1 MDRNERSDKK
11 ISKYAAL
18 LVVIVLPIFLY
29 TFFHMYTRETKEDLK
44 KVVYPYKIKPI
55 GYDTLN
61 VNGNKVVETLY
72 YKIPDFSFTNQYG
85 QIITQEDLK
94 GRIFV
99 ADFFFTHCPTIC
111 PKMSANLKLV
121 QDEFIKDDLFMIL
134 SHTIDPKRDTVQ
146 RLKEYAQEYGAVP
159 GKWHFLTGDKEM
171 LYNQAKA
178 YLLAVSEDS
187 DDEDH
192 DFTHTE
198 RFVLV
203 DPDLNIR
210 GYYMGTETKSINQL
224 MGDIVLLLQE
234 YKKR

>member
-1 MDRNERSDKK
+1 MASNNDKK

-18 LVVIVLPIFLY
+18 LVVIALPVFLY
-29 TFFHMYTRETKEDLK
+29 TFFHMYTRETKKDLSNVK
-44 KVVYPYKIKPI
+44 YPSKIKPV
-55 GYDTLN
+55 GYDT
-61 VNGNKVVETLY
+61 VDVSGNKVVETLY

-85 QIITQEDLK
+85 QTITQEDLK

-111 PKMSANLKLV
+111 PQMSTNLKSI

-146 RLKEYAQEYGAVP
+146 RLKEYAQEYGAIP
-159 GKWHFLTGDKEM
+159 GKWHFLTGDKDE
-171 LYNQAKA
+171 LYEQAKA
-178 YLLAVSEDS
+178 FLLAVS
-187 DDEDH
+187 DESENPEH

-224 MGDIVLLLQE
+224 KGDIVLLLQE